1 MSTEAEVKRRITLT
15 QEDDVWIAKDE
26 DVNVASHGKTR
37 EEALENLD
45 EAVALHKGEGEPVT
59 DEDLREWGID
69 PDDVPDE
76 TQEPEAPWFDE

>member
-26 DVNVASHGKTR
+26 DVNVASHGETR

-45 EAVALHKGEGEPVT
+45 EAVALHEGGGDPVT

-69 PDDVPDE
+69 PDDVSDGV
-76 TQEPEAPWFDE
+76 QEPDAPWFDE